1 MNTPFTALRRL
12 KESLKTVGMI
22 IIAISGIYLCTQ
34 RLRAIEN
41 KLCVVRGLCA
51 LIRYSKVQVENYS
64 MPCAEIISRCPAEVL
79 RLCGY
84 TEDIPPSSFE
94 ELYCAIDIPD
104 GESSRIFSE
113 FVGDM
118 GGCYREEQI
127 RRCEE
132 FFLLMSEREKNIA
145 ERMPAE
151 RKLTVALF
159 VSAVLAV
166 LILTL

>member
-1 MNTPFTALRRL
+1 
-12 KESLKTVGMI
+12 
-22 IIAISGIYLCTQ
+22 
-34 RLRAIEN
+34 
-41 KLCVVRGLCA
+41 
-51 LIRYSKVQVENYS
+51 